1 VFTTSVGISDN
12 RLARK
17 QIACTNSEGILVAG
31 KVKRAFFDKTGTLT
45 KQGLDFVSVSSRLTW
60 PSHSPTDLSEDM
72 ALGMA
77 VCHSL
82 ISFESG
88 EFVGN
93 PVDREMFEAGGA
105 SFVDTRGAVVVVRDC
120 NGNMVEIVKQFD
132 FDHHRMTQSVIVK
145 TSEGRL
151 IAFAK
156 GSGESIK
163 SVCNAGSLPNDFNTV
178 LRSSAKAGI
187 YQISMASKEI
197 PAGSDLNKIARDA
210 VESNLTFAG
219 VINFKNAIRE
229 ETPNV
234 ILQLE
239 AGEVKPIMITGDS
252 VLTGIC
258 IAKESGMIKP
268 NQSVILGSEFDAAV
282 VWIDESEAEVPF
294 PSIDRLRT
302 SGIEL
307 AVTGKVWASLLA
319 NDPKNAVALAEYIRV
334 YGRCTPFDKV
344 SVVSTFVELGYITLM
359 CGDGGND
366 CGALKTAHVG
376 IALSDAEASIVS
388 PFTSLDKSITSV
400 VEVLKEGRCA
410 LASALASYK
419 FIIIYGQI
427 EALTQI
433 INAYFKITFSE
444 WCWIFMDGVWTISM
458 AFTLPLAKAE
468 RTLARTRPTSSLLG
482 PHTMCSTLGIL
493 WLNFSFTAIALAAL
507 LNQDWFECRKW
518 NGSDVSD
525 VLAIGDNYESEVV
538 FLVTGCQYIFTAM
551 AFNFGY
557 EWRQAWLRN
566 YVLVALALAFIAMQF
581 YITLVPGRLSCF
593 WRVNCENDD
602 IVMSVIKGERVP
614 IQNPFNTTVM
624 PLEFRWSL
632 IFIMI
637 ANGVLVMGWDFFA
650 VNKTRQKVSKGRRD
664 KKRQPV
670 LTSSSDSEP
679 AMVV

>member
-1 VFTTSVGISDN
+1 
-12 RLARK
+12 
-17 QIACTNSEGILVAG
+17 
-31 KVKRAFFDKTGTLT
+31 
-45 KQGLDFVSVSSRLTW
+45 
-60 PSHSPTDLSEDM
+60 
-72 ALGMA
+72 
-77 VCHSL
+77 
-82 ISFESG
+82 
-88 EFVGN
+88 
-93 PVDREMFEAGGA
+93 
-105 SFVDTRGAVVVVRDC
+105 
-120 NGNMVEIVKQFD
+120 
-132 FDHHRMTQSVIVK
+132 MTQSVIVK
-145 TSEGRL
+145 TSDGRL

-163 SVCNAGSLPNDFNTV
+163 IVCHAGSLPNNFNAV

-187 YQISMASKEI
+187 YQISMASKVI
-197 PAGSDLNKIARDA
+197 PAGSDVNKIARND
-210 VESNLTFAG
+210 VESDLTFAG

-252 VLTGIC
+252 MLTGIC

-268 NQSVILGSEFDAAV
+268 NQSVILGSEFDTAGAV
-282 VWIDESEAEVPF
+282 VWLDESEAEVPL
-294 PSIDRLRT
+294 PSINNLRT

-319 NDPKNAVALAEYIRV
+319 NDPKNAAGLAEHIRV

-344 SVVSTFVELGYITLM
+344 SVVSTFVDLGYITLM

-419 FIIIYGQI
+419 YIIIYGQI
-427 EALTQI
+427 EALAQI
-433 INAYFKITFSE
+433 INAHFKITLSA
-444 WCWIFMDGVWTISM
+444 WCWIFMDGIWTISM
-458 AFTLPLAKAE
+458 AFSLPLAKAE
-468 RTLARTRPTSSLLG
+468 RTLAQTRPTSSLLG

-493 WLNFSFTAIALAAL
+493 GLNFGFTAIALATL
-507 LNQDWFECRKW
+507 FNQDWFQCRKW
-518 NGSDVSD
+518 DGSDVSD
-525 VLAIGDNYESEVV
+525 VLTIGDNYESEVV
-538 FLVTGCQYIFTAM
+538 FLVNGCQYFFTAM

-557 EWRQAWLRN
+557 EWRQAWYRN
-566 YVLVALALAFIAMQF
+566 YVFAALSLAFIAIQF

-593 WRVNCENDD
+593 WRVNCDNDN
-602 IVMSVIKGERVP
+602 ISVSLIKGELIP
-614 IQNPFNTTVM
+614 IKNPFNTTVM
-624 PLEFRWSL
+624 PLEFRWIL

-637 ANGVLVMGWDFFA
+637 ANGILVMAWDFFA
-650 VNKTRQKVSKGRRD
+650 VNKTRQNLAKRRRE
-664 KKRQPV
+664 KKPQPV

-679 AMVV
+679 SVVV